1 MAKAKD
7 EIQDKAKNE
16 VFKAKTADDL
26 NCIIAKHLEILD
38 KPNATIQD
46 IRLAGAISSLI
57 GRQVSIE
64 NAKISYERLAMAN
77 SKKYGFVS

>member
-7 EIQDKAKNE
+7 EINGKARNE
-16 VFKAKTADDL
+16 VLKAKTADDL
-26 NCIIAKHLEILD
+26 NRIIAKHLEILG
-38 KPNATIQD
+38 KPGATIQD

-64 NAKISYERLAMAN
+64 NAKISYERLAVAN
-77 SKKYGFVS
+77 SRTYGFVS